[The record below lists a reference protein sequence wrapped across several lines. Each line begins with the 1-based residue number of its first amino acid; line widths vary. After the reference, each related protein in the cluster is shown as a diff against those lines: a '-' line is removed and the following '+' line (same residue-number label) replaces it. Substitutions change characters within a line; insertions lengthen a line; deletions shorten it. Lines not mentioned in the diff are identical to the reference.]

1 MIADKQL
8 SEKQVKWML
17 VGSFAAGALALAVVA
32 GIALAQD
39 ANENSEGKRVYDHW
53 CSHCHDSGQGH
64 PGTQGL
70 QIKYRDTGIPAVLLE
85 RTDLTPPVIETFV
98 RQGVLAMAPFRKT
111 EITDAELAALAAYL
125 SD

>member
-1 MIADKQL
+1 MIAEKRL

-17 VGSFAAGALALAVVA
+17 VSAFAAGAMALAVVA

-53 CSHCHDSGQGH
+53 CSHCHDPGQGH

-70 QIKYRDTGIPAVLLE
+70 QIKYRDTEIPAVLLE

-111 EITDAELAALAAYL
+111 EITDAELDALAAYL